1 MKPGS
6 RMESSQNHSQFYS
19 KAKYYDI
26 AFNFK
31 NVMEENQTLID
42 LFRQHNRYEPK
53 SFLDIAAGPATNAI
67 QMAKVGLASAAL
79 DFSRE
84 MVEYGLQK
92 ARQEKV
98 QLNFIQ
104 ADMKN
109 FELSQ
114 KVDLAAIFMD
124 STSYLITNDDVITH
138 LQSVARNLRDNGL
151 YVLEMS
157 HPRDVFSVGK
167 SASTEWECEQDDIKV
182 SVQWGKESD
191 LFDPITQT
199 THVTA
204 VIKYRSSAK
213 SGEIIDQSL
222 QRCFSFQEIDALV
235 KASGCFEM
243 IDVLGSLKPRI
254 QFSNEKASWR
264 MIPVLRKK

>member
-1 MKPGS
+1 MS
-6 RMESSQNHSQFYS
+6 SSQNHSQFYS
-19 KAKYYDI
+19 KAKYYDV

-31 NVMEENQTLID
+31 NVAEENQTLID
-42 LFRQHNRYEPK
+42 LFKHHNQVQPK

-67 QMAKVGLASAAL
+67 QMAKVGMDSFAL
-79 DFSRE
+79 DFSKE
-84 MVEYGLQK
+84 MVDYGLQK
-92 ARQEKV
+92 AKQENV

-114 KVDLAAIFMD
+114 KIDLAAIFMD
-124 STSYLITNDDVITH
+124 STSYLITNDDVIAH
-138 LQSVARNLRDNGL
+138 LQSVARNLKDNGL

-167 SASTEWECEQDDIKV
+167 SASTEWECNQNDIKV
-182 SVQWGKESD
+182 SVQWGIETD

-199 THVTA
+199 TNITA
-204 VIKYRSSAK
+204 IIKYESASD

-243 IDVLGSLKPRI
+243 IDVLGSLKPGI
-254 QFSNEKASWR
+254 KFSNEKASWR
-264 MIPVLRKK
+264 MIPVLRKT